1 VRTSS
6 LRYAPAYA
14 KLGLEKIYIYIF
26 FSVAY
31 PKEYGVPRA
40 KNVHAAEGARC
51 PKEHAAEGATK
62 KYIFLYFFNS
72 PPPTQATPFM

>member
-51 PKEHAAEGATK
+51 RRSTLPKELQK
-62 KYIFLYFFNS
+62 NIFFYIFLI